1 MHAGEGKEE
10 EVFEFGFRDKTLM
23 LHVYYCSVSTI
34 SSRLKINTL
43 RQFLDKTLVPII
55 QLNIAENTVN
65 IIKKLQEESAMK
77 AKEMKIEVDMIKVD
91 NEIIDC
97 EAQIDAI
104 VFKLYG
110 LNMRE
115 INTIMQS
122 LGLLPSHQEHVLKHF
137 KS

>member
-1 MHAGEGKEE
+1 
-10 EVFEFGFRDKTLM
+10 
-23 LHVYYCSVSTI
+23 
-34 SSRLKINTL
+34 
-43 RQFLDKTLVPII
+43 
-55 QLNIAENTVN
+55 
-65 IIKKLQEESAMK
+65 MK
-77 AKEMKIEVDMIKVD
+77 AKEMKIEVGMIKVD